1 MKTFPLAEVILVFL
15 FALGVGLHL
24 LLEPDYSKRNVEFMP
39 DMARSPAFKAQA
51 PNPIFPD
58 GKTMQLPP
66 EGTIP
71 RGHLPLMSAG
81 RLLDVTT
88 RDWKKLEP
96 AEQAAWDAVPAP
108 WTTEDWTEGQDKAS
122 IEKGQAIYASICA
135 TCHGVDGQAGTP
147 VTKRGV
153 PPPPTLQD
161 DKIRAFSDGR
171 LFRVITVGQGNM
183 PPHANQVTRSERWMV
198 IRYMHQLLKSKP

>member
-1 MKTFPLAEVILVFL
+1 MKRFPLVELILVFL
-15 FALGVGLHL
+15 LALGVALHL
-24 LLEPDYSKRNVEFMP
+24 VIEPDYSQRNVEFMP

-51 PNPIFPD
+51 PNPNFAD
-58 GKTMQLPP
+58 GKTMQAPP
-66 EGTIP
+66 DGVIP
-71 RGHLPLMSAG
+71 RGHLPLISEG
-81 RLLDVTT
+81 RVLDVTT

-108 WTTEDWTEGQDKAS
+108 WKQEGWTEEQDKAYLAQ
-122 IEKGQAIYASICA
+122 GQALYTAICSN
-135 TCHGVDGQAGTP
+135 CHGAGGEAGTP

-153 PPPPTLQD
+153 PPPPSLQD

-171 LFRVITVGQGNM
+171 FYRIITVGQGNM
-183 PPHANQVTRSERWMV
+183 LSHANQVTRSERWMV